1 MRSTYGWRMT
11 ADTDQRPD
19 DLLDQVRTVMSQS
32 LLGIASALSDLL
44 RPSVAHDALV
54 IFTEDCTGRPQKK
67 AGDPRITE
75 NVTIAELDTLRA
87 GAEGLPQPARSSD
100 AAIAGGTHPVMVW
113 TADTAAILVLVG
125 VDDAGIADDTAAR
138 IARVWQLVALS
149 IRQQVA
155 TASPSYLAD
164 SRAAS
169 RDRASLIADL
179 TDAHAT
185 ALESLLAVL
194 RSPKHGDAA
203 ARQRAVDIAA
213 EAMVALRAVSDRDRL
228 LAEEPVHSAF
238 ERLRD
243 DLAPLVRHGGLDVE
257 FVPPPESGRPLP
269 GEVAHAARAIV
280 RGAVLAL
287 GNADRVDRVRVQWD
301 CDGSN
306 LLVDIRDNGAG
317 DLTAETPGLGQLAAR
332 VTVLDGSF
340 DVAGTPGWG
349 SQLHIALP
357 LDAAPPALNVSDANG
372 LTPRER
378 DVLELLAGGAR
389 NKAIGAALTI
399 SENTVKFHV
408 ANLLHKTGTTSR
420 SQLVALVAGSPAAG

>member
-1 MRSTYGWRMT
+1 MPATYGWRMT
-11 ADTDQRPD
+11 SHSD
-19 DLLDQVRTVMSQS
+19 DLLDDVRTVISQS
-32 LLGIASALSDLL
+32 LLGIAAALSELL
-44 RPSVAHDALV
+44 QPLVAHGALV

-67 AGDPRITE
+67 AGAAEIVE
-75 NVTIAELDTLRA
+75 HVTIAELDVLRGRAA
-87 GAEGLPQPARSSD
+87 GAQPARFDD
-100 AAIAGGTHPVMVW
+100 ATIAGGAHPAVVF
-113 TADTAAILVLVG
+113 TADTAAILVLVD
-125 VDDAGIADDTAAR
+125 VDAAPIAPETAAR
-138 IARVWQLVALS
+138 IASVWQLVALS

-164 SRAAS
+164 SRTAS

-185 ALESLLAVL
+185 ALESLLVVL
-194 RSPKHGDAA
+194 RSPQHGDAA

-213 EAMVALRAVSDRDRL
+213 AAMVSLRAVSDRDRQL
-228 LAEEPVHSAF
+228 SEEPVHSAF

-257 FVPPPESGRPLP
+257 FVPPPATGRPLP
-269 GEVAHAARAIV
+269 GEVAHAARAVV

-287 GNADRVDRVRVQWD
+287 SDAAGVDRVRIQWD

-317 DLTAETPGLGQLAAR
+317 DLTAETAGLGQLAAR
-332 VTVLDGSF
+332 VAVLDGSF
-340 DVAGTPGWG
+340 TVAGTAGWG
-349 SQLHIALP
+349 SQLQITLP
-357 LDAAPPALNVSDANG
+357 LDAAAPSLNVPEAG
-372 LTPRER
+372 QLTPRER
-378 DVLELLAGGAR
+378 EVLVLLAEGAR

-420 SQLVALVAGSPAAG
+420 AQLVALVATAG

>member
-1 MRSTYGWRMT
+1 MPATYGSRMT
-11 ADTDQRPD
+11 SHSD
-19 DLLDQVRTVMSQS
+19 DLLDDVRTVISQS
-32 LLGIASALSDLL
+32 LLGIAAALSELL
-44 RPSVAHDALV
+44 QPLVAHGALV

-67 AGDPRITE
+67 AGAAEIVE
-75 NVTIAELDTLRA
+75 HVTIAELDVLRGRAA
-87 GAEGLPQPARSSD
+87 GAQPARFDD
-100 AAIAGGTHPVMVW
+100 AAIAGGAHPAVVF
-113 TADTAAILVLVG
+113 TADTAAILVLVD
-125 VDDAGIADDTAAR
+125 VDAAPIEPETAAR
-138 IARVWQLVALS
+138 IASVWQLVALS

-164 SRAAS
+164 SRTAS

-185 ALESLLAVL
+185 ALESLLVVL
-194 RSPKHGDAA
+194 RSPQHGDAA
-203 ARQRAVDIAA
+203 ARQRAVEIAA
-213 EAMVALRAVSDRDRL
+213 AAMVSLRAVSDRDRQL
-228 LAEEPVHSAF
+228 SEEPVHSAF

-257 FVPPPESGRPLP
+257 FVPPPATGRPLP
-269 GEVAHAARAIV
+269 GEVAHAARAVV

-287 GNADRVDRVRVQWD
+287 SDAAGVDRVRIQWD

-317 DLTAETPGLGQLAAR
+317 DLTAETAGLSQLAAR
-332 VTVLDGSF
+332 VAVLDGSF
-340 DVAGTPGWG
+340 TVAGTAGWG
-349 SQLHIALP
+349 SQLQIMLP
-357 LDAAPPALNVSDANG
+357 LDAASPSLNVPEAG
-372 LTPRER
+372 QLTPRER
-378 DVLELLAGGAR
+378 EVLVLLAEGAR

-420 SQLVALVAGSPAAG
+420 AQLVALVATAG

>member
-1 MRSTYGWRMT
+1 MPT
-11 ADTDQRPD
+11 DTIPHPN
-19 DLLDQVRTVMSQS
+19 DLLDDVRAVISQS
-32 LLGIASALSDLL
+32 LLGIAAELSELL
-44 RPSVAHDALV
+44 KPMVSHDALV

-67 AGDPRITE
+67 AGAAEIVE
-75 NVTIAELDTLRA
+75 HVTIAELDVLRGRATAAAGTA
-87 GAEGLPQPARSSD
+87 GADRPARFDD
-100 AAIAGGTHPVMVW
+100 AALAGGAHPALVF

-125 VDDAGIADDTAAR
+125 VGPTPIPDDTSAR
-138 IARVWQLVALS
+138 IARIWQLVALS

-164 SRAAS
+164 SRTAS
-169 RDRASLIADL
+169 RERASLIADL

-185 ALESLLAVL
+185 ALESLLVVL
-194 RSPKHGDAA
+194 RSPQHGDAA
-203 ARQRAVDIAA
+203 ARQRAIDIAA
-213 EAMVALRAVSDRDRL
+213 AAMVSLRAVSDRDRL
-228 LAEEPVHSAF
+228 LSEEPVHSAF

-257 FVPPPESGRPLP
+257 FVPPPATGRPLP
-269 GEVAHAARAIV
+269 GEVAHAARAVV

-287 GNADRVDRVRVQWD
+287 SDATGVGRVRIQWD

-332 VTVLDGSF
+332 VAVLDGSF
-340 DVAGTPGWG
+340 TVAGTAGWG
-349 SQLHIALP
+349 SQLQIRLP
-357 LDAAPPALNVSDANG
+357 LDAAAPSLNVPEAG
-372 LTPRER
+372 QLTPRER
-378 DVLELLAGGAR
+378 DVLVLLAEGAR
-389 NKAIGAALTI
+389 NRAIGAALSI

-420 SQLVALVAGSPAAG
+420 AQLVALVATSAG

>member
-1 MRSTYGWRMT
+1 ML
-11 ADTDQRPD
+11 D
-19 DLLDQVRTVMSQS
+19 DVRGVISQS
-32 LLGIASALSDLL
+32 LLGIAQALSDLL
-44 RPSVAHDALV
+44 RPAVGHDALV

-67 AGDPRITE
+67 AGQARIVE
-75 NVTIAELDTLRA
+75 NVTIAELDVLRGRSA
-87 GAEGLPQPARSSD
+87 GDPQPARWDD
-100 AAIAGGTHPVMVW
+100 AAIAGGTHPVAVW

-125 VDDAGIADDTAAR
+125 VSDEPIAAETAAR

-155 TASPSYLAD
+155 TASPAYLAD
-164 SRAAS
+164 SRSAS

-185 ALESLLAVL
+185 TLESLLVVL
-194 RSPKHGDAA
+194 RSAQHGDAA

-213 EAMVALRAVSDRDRL
+213 AAMVSLRAVSDRDRVL
-228 LAEEPVHSAF
+228 SEEPVHSAF

-257 FVPPPESGRPLP
+257 FVPPPAAGRPLP
-269 GEVAHAARAIV
+269 GEVAHAARAVV

-287 GNADRVDRVRVQWD
+287 SDAAAVDRVRIQWD

-317 DLTAETPGLGQLAAR
+317 DLTAETPGLSQLAAR
-332 VTVLDGSF
+332 VSVLDGSF
-340 DVAGTPGWG
+340 TVAATAGWG
-349 SQLHIALP
+349 SQLQISLP
-357 LDAAPPALNVSDANG
+357 LDAVAPALNLVGAD

-378 DVLELLAGGAR
+378 DVLALLAEGAR
-389 NKAIGAALTI
+389 NRAIGSALTI

-420 SQLVALVAGSPAAG
+420 AQLVALVAGG